1 MPAILVTVLST
12 LGAALGRTLLHLLTS
27 LMTETF
33 FKKAIV
39 ASLEKLVKR
48 TQSDL
53 DDQLLAAAKEA
64 WGFNEEKKGDSDANT
79 NQ

>member
-27 LMTETF
+27 LMTEAF

-64 WGFNEEKKGDSDANT
+64 WGLNDEKKGDSDANT

>member
-1 MPAILVTVLST
+1 MPAVVMTVLSV
-12 LGAALGRTLLHLLTS
+12 LGAALGKTLLHLLTS
-27 LMTETF
+27 LMTEAF

-53 DDQLLAAAKEA
+53 DDQLLAAAKTA
-64 WGFNEEKKGDSDANT
+64 WGLDSEGGE
-79 NQ
+79 QKP

>member
-1 MPAILVTVLST
+1 MPAVIMTVLSA
-12 LGAALGRTLLHLLTS
+12 LGAALGKTLLHLLTS
-27 LMTETF
+27 LMTEAF

-53 DDQLLAAAKEA
+53 DDQLLAAAKSA
-64 WGFNEEKKGDSDANT
+64 WGMDKKDDSEPVPESKL
-79 NQ
+79 